1 MVFPRRCSR
10 RYWPVPSY
18 SHFESAH
25 LSGPSGS
32 KAALHIATKKHRPL
46 LLSWN
51 HRNKGEQL
59 ATLVNRGP
67 IAPRILLIFTRLQ
80 HAPTHSRGIIASFFR
95 GRGKGV
101 ILPLEY
107 LSYYHYISMYI
118 YPFPIISLKR
128 ICGVGI
134 SCDSSSC
141 HWYSTVCARSRA
153 FQPAKIF
160 ISRPSKTEG
169 RGPLFQFPGDES
181 VFSRPCKTKYWK

>member
-67 IAPRILLIFTRLQ
+67 IAPRILLIFARLQ

-118 YPFPIISLKR
+118 SISHHFPQTYLWCWDFLRQQFLPLVLNSLR
-128 ICGVGI
+128 QEQSIPTSQDI
-134 SCDSSSC
+134 
-141 HWYSTVCARSRA
+141 H
-153 FQPAKIF
+153 Q
-160 ISRPSKTEG
+160 
-169 RGPLFQFPGDES
+169 
-181 VFSRPCKTKYWK
+181 